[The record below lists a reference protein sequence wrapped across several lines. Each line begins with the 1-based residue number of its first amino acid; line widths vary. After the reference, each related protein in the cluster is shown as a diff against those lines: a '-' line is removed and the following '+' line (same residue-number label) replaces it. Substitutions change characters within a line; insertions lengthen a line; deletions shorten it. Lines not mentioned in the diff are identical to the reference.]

1 MAGYRPYSYQYE
13 TSPRKLQPDY
23 EVRGNNTV
31 KKKKSTLNT
40 KKNKVA
46 NNQVKKNNSKT
57 KKTTTYNYKPVV
69 YIVLGF
75 VMLCTISYRYS
86 LINEKY
92 NQKENIKSQVS
103 AVQKE
108 NEQLKVSI

>member
-40 KKNKVA
+40 KKNKVG
-46 NNQVKKNNSKT
+46 NNQVKKNSSKT
-57 KKTTTYNYKPVV
+57 
-69 YIVLGF
+69 
-75 VMLCTISYRYS
+75 
-86 LINEKY
+86 
-92 NQKENIKSQVS
+92 
-103 AVQKE
+103 
-108 NEQLKVSI
+108 